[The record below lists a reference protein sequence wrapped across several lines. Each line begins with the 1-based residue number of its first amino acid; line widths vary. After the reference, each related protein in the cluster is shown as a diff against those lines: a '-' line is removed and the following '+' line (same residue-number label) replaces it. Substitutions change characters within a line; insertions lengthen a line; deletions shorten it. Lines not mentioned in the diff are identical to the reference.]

1 MEKEKIFEKNI
12 IQERIKL
19 WAEKLIDLSG
29 KNDLISYREAKTISI
44 TPSKEIVDK
53 LLEGSSVKISEII
66 DLEDK
71 DLRKGAFGVVKK
83 AVENFEDYGIE
94 VLRLISGFVSWESDV
109 NKPYAPLVTY
119 SLSIENPGQPLKNI
133 EISLTDVVPEINTA
147 LVLHLNKKCQAE
159 ISIEKLEEVQEEGE
173 EVLVKRFL
181 DMCPK
186 EISIEVKDGFARNY
200 LIPQKKALRANKE
213 NKVHF
218 TKIKQDLIEKNN
230 KIVEEAKKSLKIIS
244 GEEIIFIR
252 NASDNGQL
260 YGSVSPKDISNYFN
274 QKKIDIKPSNINLH
288 SAIKKVGIY
297 NINIKLHAEV
307 TCDLKINVATSNE
320 NAKLQKS
327 EVNKV
332 ESSDEKKEDKDK
344 KDEIL
349 LESKKSISEKKEINK
364 KESEK
369 IESIKKASAK
379 SETKIKKEESD
390 LEKDIKKKDK

>member
-1 MEKEKIFEKNI
+1 MEVI
-12 IQERIKL
+12 
-19 WAEKLIDLSG
+19 
-29 KNDLISYREAKTISI
+29 
-44 TPSKEIVDK
+44 
-53 LLEGSSVKISEII
+53 LLESFNKLGKIGDIVK
-66 DLEDK
+66 
-71 DLRKGAFGVVKK
+71 
-83 AVENFEDYGIE
+83 
-94 VLRLISGFVSWESDV
+94 
-109 NKPYAPLVTY
+109 
-119 SLSIENPGQPLKNI
+119 
-133 EISLTDVVPEINTA
+133 
-147 LVLHLNKKCQAE
+147 
-159 ISIEKLEEVQEEGE
+159 
-173 EVLVKRFL
+173 
-181 DMCPK
+181 
-186 EISIEVKDGFARNY
+186 VKDGFARNY

-218 TKIKQDLIEKNN
+218 TKIKQDLIEKN
-230 KIVEEAKKSLKIIS
+230 KMIIEEAKKSLKIIS

-274 QKKIDIKPSNINLH
+274 QKQIDIKPSNINLH

-332 ESSDEKKEDKDK
+332 KSSDEKKEDKDK

-349 LESKKSISEKKEINK
+349 LENKKSISENK
-364 KESEK
+364 KDSEK
-369 IESIKKASAK
+369 IESMKKASTK

>member
-1 MEKEKIFEKNI
+1 MEVI
-12 IQERIKL
+12 
-19 WAEKLIDLSG
+19 
-29 KNDLISYREAKTISI
+29 
-44 TPSKEIVDK
+44 
-53 LLEGSSVKISEII
+53 LLESFNKLGKIGDIVK
-66 DLEDK
+66 
-71 DLRKGAFGVVKK
+71 
-83 AVENFEDYGIE
+83 
-94 VLRLISGFVSWESDV
+94 
-109 NKPYAPLVTY
+109 
-119 SLSIENPGQPLKNI
+119 
-133 EISLTDVVPEINTA
+133 
-147 LVLHLNKKCQAE
+147 
-159 ISIEKLEEVQEEGE
+159 
-173 EVLVKRFL
+173 
-181 DMCPK
+181 
-186 EISIEVKDGFARNY
+186 VKDGFARNY

-218 TKIKQDLIEKNN
+218 TKIKQDLIEKNK
-230 KIVEEAKKSLKIIS
+230 KIIEEAKKSLKIIS

-274 QKKIDIKPSNINLH
+274 QKQIDIKPSNINLH

-307 TCDLKINVATSNE
+307 TCELKINVATSNE

-332 ESSDEKKEDKDK
+332 ESSDEKVKEKDK

-349 LESKKSISEKKEINK
+349 LENKKSISENK
-364 KESEK
+364 KDSEK
-369 IESIKKASAK
+369 IESTKKASTK